1 MTTFSTWDD
10 QIISVHNSV
19 FCISIFCKCF
29 GACVCVLTEDNQE
42 GLRAIIARRRL
53 MVWLYIMSGNEPAP
67 LRSFEL
73 SSHKHH
79 LRPSH
84 ANGFPDKLWG
94 RAPLKS
100 IEYIY
105 DCVHHSWGPSC
116 WEQHGGRPV
125 LSVLPLHDQYR
136 WLWSSHVSLQTNASA
151 KCNSAAFRP
160 FTGRIPARFITML
173 RLSFIHS
180 SRKNI
185 RAKKA
190 FRPAE
195 SGWRRLKGLCSSDH
209 LKKGL
214 NRKGWD
220 VK

>member
-1 MTTFSTWDD
+1 
-10 QIISVHNSV
+10 
-19 FCISIFCKCF
+19 
-29 GACVCVLTEDNQE
+29 
-42 GLRAIIARRRL
+42 

-67 LRSFEL
+67 LRSFGL

-125 LSVLPLHDQYR
+125 LMCLHYQYR

-151 KCNSAAFRP
+151 KCNSAAFGP

-180 SRKNI
+180 SRENI

-195 SGWRRLKGLCSSDH
+195 SGWRRLKGAEGVMLLWSS
-209 LKKGL
+209 
-214 NRKGWD
+214 
-220 VK
+220 